1 MIQSSKLRLAAAA
14 LAIAAVT
21 LSAPSA
27 FAFTTENLSAD
38 QNANSRFADPDSQV
52 KNGQSVFGPNGPSL
66 HFGTSPGLSP
76 YSSRLGGSNLNNPP
90 PNPYAMPP
98 GNGN

>member
-1 MIQSSKLRLAAAA
+1 MTQSSKLGLAAA
-14 LAIAAVT
+14 LAIAGLA

-27 FAFTTENLSAD
+27 FAFTTENLNVN

-52 KNGQSVFGPNGPSL
+52 KNGQSPFGPGGPAV
-66 HFGTSPGLSP
+66 HFGASP
-76 YSSRLGGSNLNNPP
+76 YNRFQGGSNSNYPP